1 MDNQLELTE
10 DGSHTV
16 RSGQFGIQYHSRHG
30 AVQESEHVFIAAG
43 LASYLRQHEVEEVNI
58 LELGLGTGLNVL
70 LSMREAAQ
78 QTNIQFNYRAVELY
92 PLEKEIIQGLNYTQ
106 ALGLPDHWLAEIHSC
121 PWEKETALSPNFNL
135 HKQAGDWLKLAGAG
149 RPADVVFYDAF
160 APNAQEELWSEKA
173 FALLATAMQTN
184 GIWVSYCAKGAV
196 KRALRANGFEV
207 HALPGPPGKR
217 EMTQAFLSR

>member
-30 AVQESEHVFIAAG
+30 AIQESEHVFIAAG
-43 LASYLRQHEVEEVNI
+43 LTNYLQQQEVQEVNI

-78 QTNIQFNYRAVELY
+78 QPAIQFNYRVVELY
-92 PLEKEIIQGLNYTQ
+92 PLEKEIVQELNYSDV
-106 ALGLPDHWLAEIHSC
+106 LGLPKHWLAEIHNC
-121 PWEKETALSPNFNL
+121 PWEEEMALSPNFNL
-135 HKQAGDWLKLAGAG
+135 HKQAGDWLKLADLG
-149 RPADVVFYDAF
+149 RPAEVVFYDAF
-160 APNAQEELWSEKA
+160 APNAQEELWSESA
-173 FALLATAMQTN
+173 FALLATAMRTN

-207 HALPGPPGKR
+207 RALAGPPGKR
-217 EMTQAFLSR
+217 EMTQAILKG